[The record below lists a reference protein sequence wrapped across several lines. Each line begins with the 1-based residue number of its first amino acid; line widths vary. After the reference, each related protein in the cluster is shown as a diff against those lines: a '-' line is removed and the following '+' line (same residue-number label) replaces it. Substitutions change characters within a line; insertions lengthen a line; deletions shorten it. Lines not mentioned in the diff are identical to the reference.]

1 MRRHLV
7 PPLAGIMLLTAAT
20 ASAQTEAELEQARAW
35 FGEGVAHVANGRH
48 REAVTSFRQVM
59 GVRASPQ
66 VRYNLAISL
75 FELGEFSEADEEV
88 QVLLDDAETPESL
101 RSDAADLRLHI
112 EEMGGRLRIEVVGAE
127 SGFFVTLDGRELPA
141 ISLRRPLRVRTG
153 AHELAV
159 ERGGA
164 EVDTAEVTVEQ
175 GQLAVVTLDLTAT
188 PAEAAATV
196 ELTDP
201 DPLEGAARRP
211 LARDW
216 RLWAIVGGAVVA
228 IVAVGV
234 IIGVTRDGGNS
245 AFSGDFE
252 PATIR
257 FD

>member
-1 MRRHLV
+1 
-7 PPLAGIMLLTAAT
+7 MLLIAAN
-20 ASAQTEAELEQARAW
+20 AAAQTEAELDEARQW
-35 FGEGVAHVANGRH
+35 FGEGVAHVEAGRH
-48 REAVTSFRQVM
+48 RDAVTSFRRVM
-59 GVRASPQ
+59 AVKPAPQ

-88 QVLLDDAETPESL
+88 QVLLEDPETPENV
-101 RSDAADLRLHI
+101 RRDAADLRLHI
-112 EEMGGRLRIEVVGAE
+112 EEIGGRLQIEVVGAQT
-127 SGFFVTLDGRELPA
+127 GYFVTLDGRELPA

-153 AHELAV
+153 PHELGV
-159 ERGGA
+159 EREGI

-196 ELTDP
+196 DLEE
-201 DPLEGAARRP
+201 PLLDGEARRP

-216 RLWAIVGGAVVA
+216 RLWAIVGGAVLAV
-228 IVAVGV
+228 VAVGV
-234 IIGVTRDGGNS
+234 IIGVTRDGGNP

>member
-7 PPLAGIMLLTAAT
+7 PPLTAIMLLSAAT
-20 ASAQTEAELEQARAW
+20 AVAQTEAELEQARAW

-75 FELGEFSEADEEV
+75 FELGEYSEADEEI
-88 QVLLDDAETPESL
+88 QVLLDEAETPEGV
-101 RSDAADLRLHI
+101 RGDAADLRLHI
-112 EEMGGRLRIEVVGAE
+112 EELGGRLRIEVVGAE

-141 ISLRRPLRVRTG
+141 VSLRRPLRVRTG
-153 AHELAV
+153 PHELAV
-159 ERGGA
+159 ERAGD

-188 PAEAAATV
+188 PAQAAATL
-196 ELTDP
+196 ELDP
-201 DPLEGAARRP
+201 EPLDTEARP

-216 RLWAIVGGAVVA
+216 RLWAIVGGAVLA

-234 IIGVTRDGGNS
+234 IIGVTRDGGDS